1 MDDEVKNL
9 LKEVGERNIKV
20 SSLKD
25 KATAL
30 NYEINNIA
38 DATSKLKHVADNS
51 KNIVIEIAREF
62 ETQTT
67 LKGVDYSF
75 LFLAIALQCARI
87 YIIDQLTTVEKAGN
101 GNHIEDSL
109 HKKQKQIFE
118 KFDADD
124 TETAREYY
132 VPLSQIISL
141 RGVPYDATGYENEN
155 FGLFKGANHRF
166 STLGHD
172 PLLGLI
178 FGTTNILTS
187 TITCYEEKTGVL
199 GIKIPVTNHVVY
211 DMNGKNPR
219 IGQFGLTSQA
229 LMSAASRVDGDA
241 KSVAAALI
249 KQVIHIGTD
258 MYTPCGINLPLADLV
273 LSKQTVEEITK
284 YVSAGDV
291 VKIGSSALLAM
302 GTNFIIGAFHNMLYD
317 SAYRENGI
325 QRNVYNVK
333 TRKIIMLSNVVA
345 SSSSVVKTAFETCN
359 GNAMALKRMD
369 WGGLI
374 VTLHRLINDTEF
386 INAVKHEFIVNEFI
400 KKIDG
405 D

>member
-1 MDDEVKNL
+1 MDEVQKLLKKVEDRKKNL
-9 LKEVGERNIKV
+9 
-20 SSLKD
+20 SSLAD
-25 KATAL
+25 EATAL
-30 NYEINNIA
+30 NNEINNLA
-38 DATSKLKHVADNS
+38 GATSKLKHIVDNP

-62 ETQTT
+62 ESQTT
-67 LKGVDYSF
+67 LKGIDYRF

-87 YIIDQLTTVEKAGN
+87 YIIDQLTTVEKAGKDN
-101 GNHIEDSL
+101 NIEAYL
-109 HKKQKQIFE
+109 HKKQAKIFE

-124 TETAREYY
+124 AEIAREYY

-141 RGVPYDATGYENEN
+141 RGVPYDTTVYENEN
-155 FGLFKGANHRF
+155 LGLFKGANHRF

-187 TITCYEEKTGVL
+187 TITCYEEKTRVL

-241 KSVAAALI
+241 KSVGAALI

-258 MYTPCGINLPLADLV
+258 MFTPCGINLPLADLV
-273 LSKQTVEEITK
+273 LSKKTVEEITK

-302 GTNFIIGAFHNMLYD
+302 GINFIIGAFHNMLYD
-317 SAYRENGI
+317 NAYSESRI

-345 SSSSVVKTAFETCN
+345 TSSSVVKTAFETCN
-359 GNAMALKRMD
+359 GNAMALKSMD

-374 VTLHRLINDTEF
+374 VTLYRLINDTEF

>member
-1 MDDEVKNL
+1 MDEVKNL
-9 LKEVGERNIKV
+9 LEEVEKINKKV
-20 SSLKD
+20 ISLKD
-25 KATAL
+25 KSADLKKEISNAAAAVSKL
-30 NYEINNIA
+30 NY
-38 DATSKLKHVADNS
+38 VANNS
-51 KNIVIEIAREF
+51 KNIVMEIAREF

-101 GNHIEDSL
+101 GNHIENYL
-109 HKKQKQIFE
+109 HNKQDQIFG
-118 KFDADD
+118 KFDADN

-155 FGLFKGANHRF
+155 LGLFKGANHRF

-178 FGTTNILTS
+178 FGTANILTS
-187 TITCYEEKTGVL
+187 TITCYEEKTRVL
-199 GIKIPVTNHVVY
+199 GIKVPVTNHVVY
-211 DMNGKNPR
+211 DINGKNPR

-241 KSVAAALI
+241 KSVGAALI

-258 MYTPCGINLPLADLV
+258 TFTPCGINLPLADLV
-273 LSKQTVEEITK
+273 LSKKTVEEITK

-302 GTNFIIGAFHNMLYD
+302 GINFIIGAFHNMLYTNAD
-317 SAYRENGI
+317 REAGI
-325 QRNVYNVK
+325 QRNLYNVK

-345 SSSSVVKTAFETCN
+345 TSSSVIKTAFETCN

-374 VTLHRLINDTEF
+374 VTLYRLINDTEF
-386 INAVKHEFIVNEFI
+386 INAVKYEFIVDEFI
-400 KKIDG
+400 KRIDG

>member
-1 MDDEVKNL
+1 MDEVKNL
-9 LKEVGERNIKV
+9 LNEVEKRNINV
-20 SSLKD
+20 TSLKG

-30 NYEINNIA
+30 NYKINDIA
-38 DATSKLKHVADNS
+38 DATSKLKYAANNS
-51 KNIVIEIAREF
+51 KNIVMEIAREF

-87 YIIDQLTTVEKAGN
+87 YIIDQLTTVEKAGK
-101 GNHIEDSL
+101 GNQIEDYL
-109 HKKQKQIFE
+109 HKKQDQIFE

-124 TETAREYY
+124 IETAREYY

-155 FGLFKGANHRF
+155 LGLFKGANHRF

-187 TITCYEEKTGVL
+187 TITCYEEETRVL
-199 GIKIPVTNHVVY
+199 GIKLPVTNHVVY

-219 IGQFGLTSQA
+219 IGQFGLTTIA

-241 KSVAAALI
+241 KSVGAALI
-249 KQVIHIGTD
+249 KQVIHVGTD
-258 MYTPCGINLPLADLV
+258 MFTPCGINLPLADLV
-273 LSKQTVEEITK
+273 LSKKTAEEITK
-284 YVSAGDV
+284 YVSTGDV
-291 VKIGSSALLAM
+291 IKIGSSALLAM
-302 GTNFIIGAFHNMLYD
+302 GINFIIGAFHNMLYD

-345 SSSSVVKTAFETCN
+345 TSSNVVKTAFETYN
-359 GNAMALKRMD
+359 GNALALKSMD

-374 VTLHRLINDTEF
+374 VTLYRLINDTEF